1 MKNIIVIFGL
11 FLVILITSIS
21 LKQYSCSVK
30 KYHFEE
36 YIIHDGDV
44 IWNIAEVKKPKNMD
58 IRKYIYEIEKDNN
71 INSGYIY
78 PRMIIKLR
86 IYEE

>member
-1 MKNIIVIFGL
+1 MKNIIVIFGAL
-11 FLVILITSIS
+11 LVILFISIV
-21 LKQYSCSVK
+21 LKQLNCVEK
-30 KYHFEE
+30 KYYIEE

-58 IRKYIYEIEKDNN
+58 IRKYIYDIEEDNN

-78 PRMIIKLR
+78 PGMIIKLR